1 VFFNTTLTCVHVPT
15 EEKNEVQ
22 KDDFYED
29 LERIYMKAPKH
40 YIKIVMGDF
49 NAKVDKELG
58 LAPNVPKYNLREETN
73 NNGWKMIDF
82 AITKDMVISS
92 TLFQRKRI
100 HKETWRSPDEA
111 TSNQIDHVR
120 IDSRRATDILYV
132 KSCRVA
138 DYNYDHYMVKIKYR
152 PRISTIGKVIAQ
164 RNINYNVE
172 NLKERTNAKEYRN
185 KVEELLEIL
194 PNTEDQHVEATWEDI
209 KQVICKA
216 AEQILGQRSR
226 MVRNGWHDEEC
237 KEMFEEQ
244 NKARLKMLQRK
255 MRSNTEAYK
264 EARREARKVCSKK
277 KKYYE

>member
-1 VFFNTTLTCVHVPT
+1 
-15 EEKNEVQ
+15 
-22 KDDFYED
+22 
-29 LERIYMKAPKH
+29 M
-40 YIKIVMGDF
+40 
-49 NAKVDKELG
+49 
-58 LAPNVPKYNLREETN
+58 
-73 NNGWKMIDF
+73 
-82 AITKDMVISS
+82 
-92 TLFQRKRI
+92 
-100 HKETWRSPDEA
+100 
-111 TSNQIDHVR
+111 
-120 IDSRRATDILYV
+120 
-132 KSCRVA
+132 
-138 DYNYDHYMVKIKYR
+138 
-152 PRISTIGKVIAQ
+152 
-164 RNINYNVE
+164 
-172 NLKERTNAKEYRN
+172 
-185 KVEELLEIL
+185 LEIL